1 VTAFDASAIETAAR
15 TDVGRQRATNQDAC
29 ACGVSPSGARLLVVA
44 DGMGGHAGGATA
56 SRLAVETVER
66 LVGSSTEAPDAMLR
80 HALEEANR
88 CIYERSRED
97 ASVAGM
103 GTTGVALLIG
113 ADGTSYVANV
123 GDSRAYRLR
132 DRELEQLTVDHSLV
146 AELQRR
152 GMLSEAQARV
162 HPRRNE
168 VLRSLGVEPSVEV
181 DVFAVDVKPG
191 DQYLLC
197 SDGLSGVVGDAEIA
211 SVMGADPPEV
221 ATRRLV
227 DAANARGGPDNIT
240 VLIARI
246 PGPASSPPD
255 TGGGSESAGRGH
267 HGRLAFL
274 LLAAGLFASTLLWSL
289 LRE

>member
-1 VTAFDASAIETAAR
+1 MTTFDPAAVETASR
-15 TDVGRQRATNQDAC
+15 TDVGRQRADNQDAC
-29 ACGVSPSGARLLVVA
+29 ACGVAPSGAQLLVVA

-66 LVGSSTEAPDAMLR
+66 VVRSSSGPPDATLR

-88 CIYERSRED
+88 CVYERSRQD
-97 ASVAGM
+97 ARVAGM

-113 ADGTSYVANV
+113 ADGASCVANV

-132 DRELEQLTVDHSLV
+132 DGELEQLTLDHSLV

-162 HPRRNE
+162 HPRRHE
-168 VLRSLGVEPSVEV
+168 VLRSLGVDPSVEV

-197 SDGLSGVVGDAEIA
+197 SDGLSGVVGDREIA
-211 SVMGADPPEV
+211 SVMRADPPEV
-221 ATRRLV
+221 AARRLV

-240 VLIARI
+240 VAIARI
-246 PGPASSPPD
+246 PGPASPRGA
-255 TGGGSESAGRGH
+255 GGGSGPAGRGH
-267 HGRLAFL
+267 VGRLALL
-274 LLAAGLFASTLLWSL
+274 LLATGLFAGTLLWSL
-289 LRE
+289 LRR